1 MGWLIVTQTFSPS
14 CKRLLRSS
22 RVAGNHALLCF
33 PFSLS
38 FIRKFSVY
46 HMPCASWVLRGTSM
60 NKQKS
65 ALMEFIIIVV
75 LLSCPVSR
83 QYLTADHYF
92 CLFRKWSSLVHPSV
106 RLLVPVVDN
115 QNRKPGQSRASVL
128 YKPCREQRMP
138 PQQILCWRRKLL
150 HCTQSRHNILFK

>member
-1 MGWLIVTQTFSPS
+1 MHSSAFLSAFH
-14 CKRLLRSS
+14 LL
-22 RVAGNHALLCF
+22 GN
-33 PFSLS
+33 
-38 FIRKFSVY
+38 SVFTTC
-46 HMPCASWVLRGTSM
+46 HVLVESYGGTSM